1 MPVARVGYQ
10 SSQHFRWGAGATN
23 RVFQRHDELWQ
34 WLLKAKA
41 PSLGLWA
48 SAVPLLEQEGGWRV
62 KNDGKMAIKGVFWK
76 VAAVLG
82 LIHADFEHCS

>member
-1 MPVARVGYQ
+1 
-10 SSQHFRWGAGATN
+10 
-23 RVFQRHDELWQ
+23 
-34 WLLKAKA
+34 
-41 PSLGLWA
+41 
-48 SAVPLLEQEGGWRV
+48 VPLLEQEGWRV